1 MRCLGDELRAD
12 RRVDVDVAV
21 AAQRH
26 DHLLERG
33 VSGALSDAVDRHLG
47 LPGPVEYAAQRVGRR
62 HAQVVV
68 AVGRNNRPVDVGD
81 VFGQIADSGAVLLG
95 QAVARRVGYID
106 HGGSGGNGR
115 LDDPGEVFDVGT
127 SGILGVEL
135 DVIDE
140 TAGITH
146 RLDGPFDDP
155 LGCRA
160 QFVVDVLGRDAD
172 ARVDPL
178 APGASQRL
186 GRGVDVPL
194 DGASQGADRRFGDR
208 FRDGYYGIEISR
220 TRNGESGL
228 DDIHAEAFEQAGH
241 LDLFRGVQLAAGD
254 LLSVAEG
261 RVENIQFLAH
271 TFVGR
276 LFGICVSEANILR
289 NFQNKTASGGFFA
302 GVPAIAFNL

>member
-1 MRCLGDELRAD
+1 M
-12 RRVDVDVAV
+12 
-21 AAQRH
+21 
-26 DHLLERG
+26 
-33 VSGALSDAVDRHLG
+33 
-47 LPGPVEYAAQRVGRR
+47 
-62 HAQVVV
+62 
-68 AVGRNNRPVDVGD
+68 
-81 VFGQIADSGAVLLG
+81 
-95 QAVARRVGYID
+95 
-106 HGGSGGNGR
+106 
-115 LDDPGEVFDVGT
+115 
-127 SGILGVEL
+127 
-135 DVIDE
+135 
-140 TAGITH
+140 
-146 RLDGPFDDP
+146 
-155 LGCRA
+155 
-160 QFVVDVLGRDAD
+160 LGRDAD